1 MIYFYLTFIFY
12 ECMISAAIMVKKQF
26 QLNPYF
32 LLIISFLGIT
42 LIGSFLL
49 SMPFVFRDNPNHE
62 WCHVGSYLDAFF
74 TALAAMSLTGV
85 TTYPGGLVN
94 TLTGAG
100 QIIILVLMQ
109 IGGLGIVTI
118 LTFLFTIFRRRLQF
132 KDRLFISQAI
142 SFNNYSEIVKF
153 VRRMIAITVICELIG
168 TLLGIP
174 LFLHTFPGNFP
185 KSIYYSVFHSVS
197 AFNNVGFDLFDGT
210 QSLVNGLEI
219 IDTTDIAI
227 DNWLYYYF
235 TIYVSILS
243 LLGGISFLVIIDIFT
258 GHKPPKYWSSYTK
271 IVLSMTAGLILFF
284 SLALFLTDGF
294 KPNQPINYYQAL
306 MQTINCRTAGFSF
319 YPPEQISLPGRMICC
334 VMMFIGGSP
343 LSTAGGIKVTT
354 IFIIV
359 ISIVSYFR
367 GKRIAAFK
375 RRYSEELIAKSMS
388 LVFIV
393 VALVLISFVLLA
405 VFGVK
410 DIDGYTMSDNVKDNI
425 VSYYLFEVF
434 SCFGNVGFFTGLEP
448 CLTAGS
454 KIILCLLMLLGH
466 LGPMTFFQLF
476 QNHLDKNA
484 NVHYSFVEE
493 DFLIG

>member
-1 MIYFYLTFIFY
+1 
-12 ECMISAAIMVKKQF
+12 MVRKQLK
-26 QLNPYF
+26 LNPYF
-32 LLIISFLGIT
+32 LLIVSFLGIT
-42 LIGSFLL
+42 LLGSFLL
-49 SMPFVFRDNPNHE
+49 SMPFAFRDNPKNE
-62 WCHVGSYLDAFF
+62 WWHIGNYMDAFF
-74 TALAAMSLTGV
+74 TALGAMSLTGV

-94 TLTGAG
+94 TLSTAG

-142 SFNNYSEIVKF
+142 SFNNYSEIIKF
-153 VRRMIAITVICELIG
+153 VWRMIIITAICETIG
-168 TLLGIP
+168 TALGIP
-174 LFLHTFPGNFP
+174 LFLHMFPGNFP
-185 KSIYYSVFHSVS
+185 KALYYSLFHSVS

-210 QSLVNGLEI
+210 QSLINGLEI
-219 IDTTDIAI
+219 VGTTDITV

-235 TIYVSILS
+235 TIYVSVLS
-243 LLGGISFLVIIDIFT
+243 LLGGISFLVIIDIFI

-271 IVLSMTAGLILFF
+271 IVLLMTGGLILVF
-284 SLALFLTDGF
+284 SVALFLTDGF
-294 KPNQPINYYQAL
+294 KPEQPMNYYQAL

-319 YPPEQISLPGRMICC
+319 YPPEQISLPGRMLCC

-343 LSTAGGIKVTT
+343 LSTAGGIKITT
-354 IFIIV
+354 VFIIV
-359 ISIVSYFR
+359 LSIVSFFR
-367 GKRIAAFK
+367 GKRMSAFK
-375 RRYSEELIAKSMS
+375 RRYSIDLVAKSMS

-393 VALVLISFVLLA
+393 FTLLILSFVALAF
-405 VFGVK
+405 FGVK
-410 DIDGYTMSDNVKDNI
+410 EVPNYTMSDNLKENI
-425 VSYYLFEVF
+425 NTYYLFEVF

-448 CLTAGS
+448 CLTTGS

-484 NVHYSFVEE
+484 IVHYSFVEE
-493 DFLIG
+493 DILIG